1 LPRNFWRRIDF
12 YEPGGTVQK
21 EIIMAKTKKSGLG
34 RGFDSLFLDNA
45 AEALTESGSVS
56 LKISEIEPD
65 RNQPRTDF
73 NEEALLELENS
84 IREFGVLQ
92 PLLVRPM
99 SDGSYKI
106 VAGERR
112 WRAAR
117 AAGLTEVPVVIRS
130 LTDEEA
136 CAIALIENLQRE
148 DLNAIEEAEGIA
160 RLIEEFGFTQEQ
172 AAVRLSKSR
181 PAIANSLRLLGLP
194 EKARKALTDGVI
206 SAGHARALLSLGDEE
221 KINAA
226 LSRVIESSLSVRQTE
241 ALVKAM
247 SKEPKVKAPKLN
259 KDNYFNEVQASLA
272 NVLSRKVKV
281 TGSEKGGKIEIEF
294 FNKEDLAKLIKAFDE
309 E

>member
-1 LPRNFWRRIDF
+1 MKP
-12 YEPGGTVQK
+12 
-21 EIIMAKTKKSGLG
+21 KKSGLG

-45 AEALTESGSVS
+45 AEGLTDGGAVS

-65 RNQPRTDF
+65 RSQPRTQF
-73 NEEALLELENS
+73 SEEALLELENS

-117 AAGLTEVPVVIRS
+117 AAGLTEVPVIIRS
-130 LTDEEA
+130 LTEEEA

-148 DLNAIEEAEGIA
+148 DLNALEEAQGIA

-172 AAVRLSKSR
+172 AAARLSKSR
-181 PAIANSLRLLGLP
+181 PAIANSLRLLALP
-194 EKARKALTDGVI
+194 EKARKALSDGDI

-226 LSRVIESSLSVRQTE
+226 LSRIIENSLSVRQTE
-241 ALVKAM
+241 ALCKAM
-247 SKEPKVKAPKLN
+247 SKEQKIKAPKLN
-259 KDNYFNEVQASLA
+259 KDNFFNEVQASLSS
-272 NVLSRKVKV
+272 VLSRKVKV

-294 FNKEDLAKLIKAFDE
+294 FDKEDLSKLIKAFDE